1 MTLRKQRTAFQL
13 CRETGQATVEFALI
27 LPVLLIL
34 VLAVLDFGKAFNYW
48 IDQTHLA
55 NAAARWAVVNALPQP
70 GGNPACPNPQK
81 IGCQMQQQADTSE
94 LRTGGASVA
103 SPGVQITF
111 CFPSGTGLVGQPVR
125 ATAHSTYNW
134 LKFLTSPLGIS
145 GLTSKSINATATMR
159 IEAQYDNTAY
169 TAAASC

>member
-1 MTLRKQRTAFQL
+1 MTSAKQITRFRL
-13 CRETGQATVEFALI
+13 VGERGQATVEFALI

-48 IDQTHLA
+48 IDETHLA

-70 GGNPACPNPQK
+70 GGNAACPNPQK

-94 LRTGGASVA
+94 LKSGGASVA

-159 IEAQYDNTAY
+159 LEAQYDNTAY
-169 TAAASC
+169 TAAATC